1 MSTKRVSTGIPELDK
16 QLGGGLLG
24 GTLTVVLGATGI
36 GKTQL
41 GVSFAAAG
49 ERQEGKRGIFLDLNS
64 RGDSQS
70 HREYA
75 QRMFDWQIEAADPN
89 PKVAFEDFFSPQR
102 QHGEFL
108 PLFNQPG
115 RRASRKDLDFF
126 EYQRLKSDLATRLTR
141 ITAFFYGNFIQGT
154 RRVVVDGVEPVER
167 ATDSMQLETFDF
179 VLHQILRK
187 EHDWLARDLF
197 RQQFLQHQDLV
208 HQHPYQPEEIASVL
222 LCTAQE
228 NMLDAMIERPLDE
241 GDILATANTLIYLG
255 KVRDG
260 NRFRRGLYIAK
271 HRGSP
276 CSERVH
282 FYEIQESGLK
292 LEA

>member
-1 MSTKRVSTGIPELDK
+1 MTATRVSTGIAGLDEL
-16 QLGGGLLG
+16 LGGGLFP

-41 GVSFAAAG
+41 GVSFAHAG
-49 ERQEGKRGIFLDLNS
+49 TEQEGKRGIFLDLNS

-70 HREYA
+70 HLEYA
-75 QRMFDWQIEAADPN
+75 ERMFDWQITPADSS
-89 PKVAFEDFFSPQR
+89 PKVDFQDFFSPQR

-108 PLFNQPG
+108 TLFAQQG

-141 ITAFFYGNFIQGT
+141 ITAFFYGNFIQGK
-154 RRVVVDGVEPVER
+154 RRVVVDGIEPVER
-167 ATDSMQLETFDF
+167 ASDSMQLETFDF

-197 RQQFLQHQDLV
+197 RQKFLQHQALV
-208 HQHPYQPEEIASVL
+208 QQHPYQPEDIASVL

-228 NMLDAMIERPLDE
+228 NMLDAMIERPLEE
-241 GDILATANTLIYLG
+241 GDLLATANTLIYLG
-255 KVRDG
+255 KVREA
-260 NRFRRGLYIAK
+260 NEFRRGLYIAK
-271 HRGSP
+271 HRGSK
-276 CSERVH
+276 CSEKVH
-282 FYEIQESGLK
+282 LYDIEETGLK
-292 LEA
+292 LTS